1 MIIHLY
7 YTASLFRREVIIVLD
22 DVIKNLAES
31 TGKRESNNMIR
42 GSVIG
47 KKSELK
53 INILNLL
60 KLAAK
65 HVIGYHLMIN
75 MNDKLENAVN
85 FLSVLKLFE
94 NQIFGDVF
102 YDLNFRQNINN
113 GKPVNLS
120 NDDDVQMLMKEFPA
134 ESYPDIRAAGFI
146 FLIIYNACCWGEP
159 GRLFLFPWQ

>member
-1 MIIHLY
+1 M
-7 YTASLFRREVIIVLD
+7 D
-22 DVIKNLAES
+22 DAINNLAES
-31 TGKRESNNMIR
+31 TGKRESNNMVR
-42 GSVIG
+42 GCVIG

-75 MNDKLENAVN
+75 MNDKSENAVN
-85 FLSVLKLFE
+85 FLSVIKLFE

-120 NDDDVQMLMKEFPA
+120 NDDDVQMLMKECIEIMKALDEFEFPA

-159 GRLFLFPWQ
+159 GQLFLFPWQ